1 MTAGDTGALDRLAT
15 LRDGTQVRLRVARPD
30 DESRIVAAFDKR
42 LSFSFL
48 ERNLNSVPTF
58 DNSRIKK
65 ELGLNFRP
73 VEVSVGDTAR
83 SMEEGGF
90 LA

>member
-1 MTAGDTGALDRLAT
+1 MLAA
-15 LRDGTQVRLRVARPD
+15 V
-30 DESRIVAAFDKR
+30 
-42 LSFSFL
+42 L
-48 ERNLNSVPTF
+48 ERNLDSVPTF

-83 SMEEGGF
+83 SLEEGGF